1 MSTNL
6 ISLWDAVQRGDTHE
20 IASHL
25 IPTSSDLQ
33 SPRNRF
39 SSAPAE
45 ESEGATAGFGAAK
58 ASVFYPVT
66 CRARYYDA
74 ASTILEEELNLHSH
88 ANANELGAVI
98 EQWIA
103 SKRNNWA
110 PGP

>member
-1 MSTNL
+1 MSTDL
-6 ISLWDAVQRGDTHE
+6 HSLWGAIQRRDSHE

-25 IPTSSDLQ
+25 IPTSSDSQ

-39 SSAPAE
+39 SSAPAGV
-45 ESEGATAGFGAAK
+45 SEDTTADFGAAK
-58 ASVFYPVT
+58 ASILYPVT

-74 ASTILEEELNLHSH
+74 ASTILEDELHLFNH

-103 SKRNNWA
+103 TKRNNWE
-110 PGP
+110 PR